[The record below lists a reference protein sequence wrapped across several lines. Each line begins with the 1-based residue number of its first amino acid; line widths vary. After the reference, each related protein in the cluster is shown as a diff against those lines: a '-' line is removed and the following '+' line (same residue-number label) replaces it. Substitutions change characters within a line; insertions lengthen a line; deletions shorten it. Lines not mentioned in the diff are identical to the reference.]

1 MPSRVTFSTDD
12 ILRSKIV
19 PPGWYSLLV
28 KSMSEEQAGTDGS
41 DLYVY
46 RLIVQGGGD
55 PKQGDVKGVPL
66 RFQISEKG
74 LSFGVEFLQAC
85 GQEVKNGVPVELAK
99 VVGANIEG
107 FVQRGEYK
115 GRPTNELVSFR
126 SKTVA

>member
-1 MPSRVTFSTDD
+1 MASRVTFSTDD
-12 ILRSKIV
+12 ILRSKII
-19 PPGWYSLLV
+19 PPGWYDLLV

-41 DLYVY
+41 DLFVY
-46 RLIVQGGGD
+46 KVIVQSGD
-55 PKQGDVKGVPL
+55 MQGVPL

-85 GQEVKNGVPVELAK
+85 GQEIKNGVPVELAK

-126 SKTVA
+126 SKTAT